1 MNTFTATTKSGIKL
15 DVTGHTTKQVAT
27 KAARLW
33 VIALNAK
40 EAQNELGISL
50 PAGQKEALVVV
61 DDQKGYEA
69 FVRETER
76 LEYEA
81 KQAKKLETLEGQREV
96 LASADYNTYSPDDFP
111 GSKRYNEHQKAEKAL
126 REFDAA
132 HPEIKAALQAKKD
145 AETAERMKDVNI
157 WNL

>member
-15 DVTGHTTKQVAT
+15 DVTGHTTKCVAT
-27 KAARLW
+27 KKERLW

-40 EAQNELGISL
+40 EAQKELGISL
-50 PAGQKEALVVV
+50 PAGQKEALVVI

-76 LEYEA
+76 LEYDA
-81 KQAKKLETLEGQREV
+81 AQAKKMATLEGQREA
-96 LASADYNTYSPDDFP
+96 LASADYNTYSPENFP
-111 GSKRYNEHQKAEKAL
+111 GSKRYNEHIVAEKAL
-126 REFDAA
+126 KAFDIA
-132 HPEIKAALQAKKD
+132 HPEIKAALQTKLD

-157 WNL
+157 WSL